1 MSIIVSAPIGGFAN
15 HTTWLLWI
23 HPEFKSGIQKKPFT
37 QEDFDINCGEEW
49 PDINDL
55 ESVTDPNIK
64 EELENLRYIDIF
76 PEDPVQY
83 ILDNVYTEDRSWYN
97 WLSKEWKYRMDLH
110 NFKITHNFKIDSI
123 AHTDHTVL
131 CTVDPEVAYKNYLK
145 INSGLNGASGPGGF
159 KKMIK
164 EYNDEALN
172 STNLVIDNT
181 ALWKSELDPN
191 YYEKLAEY
199 FSLDDLYDQAQ
210 VIHDA
215 WYRIQIR
222 SETDFL
228 KEVERIYK

>member
-1 MSIIVSAPIGGFAN
+1 MSIIVSAPWGGFAN

-23 HPEFKSGIQKKPFT
+23 HPEFKSGIQKRPFT
-37 QEDFDINCGEEW
+37 QEDFDIARGEEW

-55 ESVTDPNIK
+55 ESVTDPSIK

-83 ILDNVYTEDRSWYN
+83 ILDNVYTEDRSWHN
-97 WLSKEWKYRMDLH
+97 WLSKEWNYRTDLH
-110 NFKITHNFKIDSI
+110 NFEISHNFEIASI

-131 CTVDPEVAYKNYLK
+131 CTVDPEVAYKNYFKL
-145 INSGLNGASGPGGF
+145 NSSFNMCGIDKF
-159 KKMIK
+159 KKIVK
-164 EYNDEALN
+164 KYNDEASN

-181 ALWKSELDPN
+181 ALWNSELDPN
-191 YYEKLAEY
+191 YYQKLAEY
-199 FSLDDLYDQAQ
+199 FSLDNLYPQAQ

-215 WYRIQIR
+215 WYRAQIR